1 MPRKPRLHVPGGLY
15 HVILRG
21 NGRQAIFFDTDDR
34 ERWNSLIE
42 TGLDRYGHRL
52 HAYCWMTNHVHMAVQ
67 CPQAPLSDLM
77 RLVASGYARATNRKY
92 RRSGHLFER
101 RHRALLLDDDTYL
114 IELVRYIHHNPLR
127 AGMVKD
133 LGAYRWS
140 SHGAYLTGASPAW
153 LTTRLVLSAFSPTT
167 AAARAMYRSFMETPG
182 SDEMQARF
190 RVGDPEDD
198 RLVGR
203 TELVQ
208 SPQDS
213 RPIASAQTLEELAA
227 AVCARHGVT
236 VAEIIAPGRGRLYA
250 RIRAEVGLAAIEG
263 GVASNAELAR
273 FFRRSQSNMSYAIG
287 RLRQRLRDR
296 KRKIN

>member
-21 NGRQAIFFDTDDR
+21 NGRQAVFFDTDDR
-34 ERWNSLIE
+34 ERWNSQIQ

-67 CPQAPLSDLM
+67 CAEAPLSDLM

-92 RRSGHLFER
+92 GRSGHLFER
-101 RHRALLLDDDTYL
+101 RHRALLLNDDTYL

-127 AGMVKD
+127 AGMVAD

-140 SHGAYLTGASPAW
+140 SHGAYLTGDAPDW
-153 LTTRLVLSAFSPTT
+153 LTTRLVLSVFGPTT
-167 AAARAMYRSFMETPG
+167 AAARARYRLFMQTPG

-190 RVGDPEDD
+190 RTGDPEDD

-203 TELVQ
+203 VESVCSLLD
-208 SPQDS
+208 P
-213 RPIASAQTLEELAA
+213 RPNASAQTLEELATA
-227 AVCARHGVT
+227 ICARHGVT
-236 VAEIIAPGRGRLYA
+236 VAEIVAPGRRRLYA
-250 RIRAEVGLAAIEG
+250 RIRAEVGLGAIERG
-263 GVASNAELAR
+263 IASNAELAR
-273 FFRRSQSNMSYAIG
+273 YFRRSESSMSYAIG
-287 RLRQRLRDR
+287 RLRQGLRDR
-296 KRKIN
+296 ERKTN